1 MSDTF
6 RPDDKQLVL
15 VDINILPAVF
25 SKVLEAKL
33 LLQTGAASTAAEAAR
48 MTGISRTAFYKYKDA
63 IFPYDARHAGEVVTI
78 HMVLHDRPGVLSGV
92 LSAFARAQANI
103 LTVNQNIPDGDTAA
117 VSISAR
123 VDLMQQSLEEFIR
136 ALGNTTGVER
146 ISRITGSQTGGS
158 L

>member
-92 LSAFARAQANI
+92 LTAFARAQANI

-117 VSISAR
+117 VSVSAR
-123 VDLMQQSLEEFIR
+123 IDLMQQPLEEFIR

-146 ISRITGSQTGGS
+146 ITRVSGGETGGI